1 MKEGGNDKNKKTRRM
16 DNKKKENIITRRW
29 NSGGRDRKKE
39 KTGRLR
45 NNRKELYEISENE
58 EIREIEMKRKK

>member
-1 MKEGGNDKNKKTRRM
+1 MEQWGMRQKE
-16 DNKKKENIITRRW
+16 
-29 NSGGRDRKKE
+29 E

-45 NNRKELYEISENE
+45 NNRKEFYEISEIQIKLGEVENE